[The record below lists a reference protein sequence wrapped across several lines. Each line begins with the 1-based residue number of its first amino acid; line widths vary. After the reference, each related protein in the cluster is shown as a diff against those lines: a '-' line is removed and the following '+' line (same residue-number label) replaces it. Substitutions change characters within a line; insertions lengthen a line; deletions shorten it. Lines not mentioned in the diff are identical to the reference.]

1 MTTLIYSLIFALSCF
16 LFFISGEI
24 IVKSLIKVAKFLGW
38 KEFAVSFMIMSVVA
52 SFPNLFVGI
61 FAALNNIPELAF
73 GDIVGGNVVDLTLSV
88 ALASLFAKRGI
99 PAKSKTVH
107 TTLFFTIIAAIMPL
121 LLIQDGVLSRAD
133 GIILIFFFF
142 LYIFWL
148 FSKKERFTK
157 TCDGTEN
164 NVKNFKASFA
174 SVFKIFGAVIL
185 FIVASQG
192 IVHSAKYFADTFHWP
207 ILLIGLFIVGLGNC
221 LPEIFFAVV
230 AAKKQNNWLVLG
242 DLMGAVVAPA
252 TMVLGTVA
260 LISPIRITD
269 VASLAVAR
277 IFMFLSV
284 FFFFIFIRNDD
295 KITKKEAAFLL
306 FIYIFFILVEVFV

>member
-1 MTTLIYSLIFALSCF
+1 

-38 KEFAVSFMIMSVVA
+38 KEFAVSFIIMSIVA

-61 FAALNNIPELAF
+61 FSAINKIPELAF
-73 GDIVGGNVVDLTLSV
+73 GDVVGGNVVDLTLSI
-88 ALASLFAKRGI
+88 ALASLFAKKGI
-99 PAKSKTVH
+99 PAKSRTVH
-107 TTLFFTIIAAIMPL
+107 TTLFFTIIAVVMPL
-121 LLIQDGVLSRAD
+121 LLVWDGVLSRAD
-133 GIILIFFFF
+133 GVILIFFFF

-157 TCDGTEN
+157 TCDGTEPN
-164 NVKNFKASFA
+164 MKNFKASFA
-174 SVFKIFGAVIL
+174 SVFKIIFAIIL

-192 IVHSAKYFADTFHWP
+192 IVQSTKYFADTFHWP

-221 LPEIFFAVV
+221 LPEMFFAIS
-230 AAKKQNNWLVLG
+230 AAKKENNWLVLG
-242 DLMGAVVAPA
+242 DLMGAVVMPA

-260 LISPIRITD
+260 LISPIHISDMT
-269 VASLAVAR
+269 SLAVAR

-284 FFFFIFIRNDD
+284 FFFFLFIRNDD
-295 KITKKEAAFLL
+295 KITKREAAFLL
-306 FIYIFFILVEVFV
+306 FVYISFIIAEVFV